1 MRLSRMSRLVMAVAA
16 AGTIS
21 AAAEAADTVKI
32 GFIDPLSGP
41 FAATGTNGLRQTEFA
56 VDTLINADPPLGK
69 KWEVIPYDNQISP
82 KETLLQLKKAI
93 GDGVQYIL
101 QGNSSGVANALTEA
115 VDKHNSRNPDQ
126 QILYLNY
133 SAVDPALTNEKCN
146 FWHFRFDAN
155 ADQKM
160 NALSDFIVSQP
171 DIRKIY
177 IIGQDYSFG
186 KAVAAAANSMLK
198 EKSQNIEIVGDEL
211 HPIGKVKDF
220 APYVTKIKDSGADAI
235 ITGNWGADMLN
246 LAKSVNQAGL
256 DIPIYTYYAAYDGI
270 TAALGAEGKD
280 QIYLIHEGHVNP
292 TPTEELREYH
302 KAFKAKY
309 PEGDLTQGRII
320 NALQMLA
327 EAMKKANS
335 TEPAAVAHALE
346 GMEFTAITGD
356 KLTMR
361 ADDHQL
367 IQPIQISVH
376 TDEDIEFDG
385 DNSGYGLKTVT
396 SIKAEDTVLPTTCQM
411 NRPS

>member
-1 MRLSRMSRLVMAVAA
+1 MRMSRMPRVLLALAA

-21 AAAEAADTVKI
+21 TAALAEDTVKI

-41 FAATGTNGLRQTEFA
+41 FAATGTNGLKQTQFA
-56 VDTLINADPPLGK
+56 VDTLINADPPLGM

-82 KETLLQLKKAI
+82 KESLLQLKKAI
-93 GDGVQYIL
+93 GDGVHYIL

-115 VDKHNSRNPDQ
+115 VAKNNARNPDH

-160 NALSDFIVSQP
+160 NALTDFIVSQP
-171 DIRKIY
+171 DIKKIY

-186 KAVAAAANSMLK
+186 KAVAAAANQMLG
-198 EKSQNIEIVGDEL
+198 EKSSSIEIVGDEL

-220 APYVTKIKDSGADAI
+220 APYVTKIKESGADAI

-246 LAKSVNQAGL
+246 LAKAVNQAGL
-256 DIPIYTYYAAYDGI
+256 DVPIYTYYAAYDGI
-270 TAALGAEGKD
+270 TAALGEGGKD

-292 TPTEELREYH
+292 APTEELREYH

-309 PEGDLTQGRII
+309 PEADLTQGRLV

-327 EAMKKANS
+327 EAMRKANS
-335 TEPAAVAHALE
+335 VEPGAVARALE
-346 GMEFTAITGD
+346 GMEFKAINGD
-356 KLTMR
+356 MLKMR
-361 ADDHQL
+361 AEDHQI

-396 SIKAEDTVLPTTCQM
+396 SIPAEKTVLETSCQM
-411 NRPS
+411 DRPS

>member
-1 MRLSRMSRLVMAVAA
+1 MRLSRMPRVLLAMAA

-21 AAAEAADTVKI
+21 TAALAEDTIKI

-41 FAATGTNGLRQTEFA
+41 FAATGTNGLKQTQFA
-56 VDTLINADPPLGK
+56 VDTLINADPPLGMK
-69 KWEVIPYDNQISP
+69 FEVIPYDNQISP
-82 KETLLQLKKAI
+82 KESLLQLKKAI
-93 GDGVQYIL
+93 GDGVHYIM

-115 VDKHNSRNPDQ
+115 VAKNNSRNPDH
-126 QILYLNY
+126 QILYMNY

-155 ADQKM
+155 ADMKM

-171 DIRKIY
+171 QIKKIY

-186 KAVAAAANSMLK
+186 KAVAAAANKFLG
-198 EKSQNIEIVGDEL
+198 EKSQSIEVVGDEL

-246 LAKSVNQAGL
+246 LAKAVNQAGL

-270 TAALGAEGKD
+270 TAALGEGGKD

-292 TPTEELREYH
+292 APTEELREYH
-302 KAFKAKY
+302 KAYKVKY
-309 PEGDLTQGRII
+309 PESDLTQGRII

-327 EAMKKANS
+327 EAMRKAGS
-335 TEPAAVAHALE
+335 VEPGAVARALE
-346 GMEFTAITGD
+346 GMEFTAINGD
-356 KLTMR
+356 KLMMR
-361 ADDHQL
+361 PDDHQL

-396 SIKAEDTVLPTTCQM
+396 SIPAEDTVMETSCQM
-411 NRPS
+411 DRPS

>member
-1 MRLSRMSRLVMAVAA
+1 MRLSRMPRVILALAA

-21 AAAEAADTVKI
+21 MAAHAEDTIKI

-41 FAATGTNGLRQTEFA
+41 FAATGSNGLKQVQFA

-69 KWEVIPYDNQISP
+69 KFEVLAYDNQISP
-82 KETLLQLKKAI
+82 KESLLQLKKAI
-93 GDGVQYIL
+93 GDGVHYIM

-115 VDKHNSRNPDQ
+115 VAKNNARNPDE
-126 QILYLNY
+126 QILYMNY

-160 NALSDFIVSQP
+160 NALTDFIVEQP
-171 DIRKIY
+171 EIKKIY

-186 KAVAAAANSMLK
+186 KAVAAAANSMIK
-198 EKSQNIEIVGDEL
+198 DKSKSIEVVGDEL

-246 LAKSVNQAGL
+246 LAKAVNQAGL
-256 DIPIYTYYAAYDGI
+256 KIPIFTYYAAYDGI
-270 TAALGAEGKD
+270 TAAIGESGKD
-280 QIYLIHEGHVNP
+280 QIYLIHEGYVNP
-292 TPTEELREYH
+292 TPTEAQREYH

-309 PEGDLTQGRII
+309 PEGDLTQFRIV

-327 EAMKKANS
+327 EAMKQAKS
-335 TEPAAVAHALE
+335 DEPGAVARALE
-346 GMEFTAITGD
+346 GMTFTSMNGD

-376 TDEDIEFDG
+376 TNDDIEFDG

-396 SIKAEDTVLPTTCQM
+396 SIPAENTVLPTTCQM
-411 NRPS
+411 DRPS

>member
-1 MRLSRMSRLVMAVAA
+1 MRLAMSRLVMAAVAA
-16 AGTIS
+16 GSIS
-21 AAAEAADTVKI
+21 YAAEAADTVKI

-41 FAATGTNGLRQTEFA
+41 FAATGTNGLRQVEFA
-56 VDTLINADPPLGK
+56 VETLINTDPPLGK
-69 KWEVIPYDNQISP
+69 KWEVIAYDNQVSP

-93 GDGVQYIL
+93 GDGVQYVL

-115 VDKHNSRNPDQ
+115 IEKHNSRNPDQ

-160 NALSDFIVSQP
+160 AALTDFIVSQP
-171 DIRKIY
+171 QIKKIY

-186 KAVAAAANSMLK
+186 KAVAAAATAMLK
-198 EKSQNIEIVGDEL
+198 EKNPEIQIVGDEL

-246 LAKSVNQAGL
+246 LAKAVNQAGL
-256 DIPIYTYYAAYDGI
+256 NIPIFTYYAAYDGI
-270 TAALGAEGKD
+270 TAALGPQGKD

-292 TPTEELREYH
+292 TPTEELRAYH
-302 KAFKAKY
+302 KAYKAKY
-309 PEGDLTQGRII
+309 PEGDLTQGRLI

-327 EAMKKANS
+327 EAMRKANS
-335 TEPAAVAHALE
+335 TEPAAVGRALE
-346 GMEFTAITGD
+346 GMEFTAINGD
-356 KLTMR
+356 KMWMR

-367 IQPIQISVH
+367 IQPVQISVH
-376 TDEDIEFDG
+376 TDEEIEFDG
-385 DNSGYGLKTVT
+385 DNSGFGLKTVV
-396 SIKAEDTVLPTTCQM
+396 SIPAKDTELPTTCQM